1 RSTVVRAEVD
11 GANAKVALISARNSL
26 RTARVAL
33 NTAMA
38 IDASTPTEITDNLEY
53 VPTTIDRAALR
64 AEALRQSPEYRQA
77 KLQNSA
83 AEAGV
88 QGAARNLPPHISGT
102 RSYGGATI
110 DLHPRWAPRLSF
122 HLNHLHRRH
131 PIPDLP
137 ATN

>member
-38 IDASTPTEITDNLEY
+38 VDASTPTEITDNLEY

-83 AEAGV
+83 AEAGGQV
-88 QGAARNLPPHISGT
+88 AARNFLPNISGT
-102 RSYGGATI
+102 GSYGGAPI
-110 DLHPRWAPRLSF
+110 DLNPRRAPGLSF
-122 HLNHLHRRH
+122 TSNIFYGGH
-131 PIPDLP
+131 PI
-137 ATN
+137 A

>member
-11 GANAKVALISARNSL
+11 GANAKVALINARNSL

-53 VPTTIDRAALR
+53 VPTTIDREALR

-83 AEAGV
+83 AEAG
-88 QGAARNLPPHISGT
+88 GAVAGRDVLAH
-102 RSYGGATI
+102 
-110 DLHPRWAPRLSF
+110 LS
-122 HLNHLHRRH
+122 R
-131 PIPDLP
+131 
-137 ATN
+137 T

>member
-53 VPTTIDRAALR
+53 VPTTIDREALR

-83 AEAGV
+83 AEAGG
-88 QGAARNLPPHISGT
+88 QGAARNFLPNISGT
-102 RSYGGATI
+102 RSDGGATGA
-110 DLHPRWAPRLSF
+110 LNPRRSPRPSVPLALF
-122 HLNHLHRRH
+122 H
-131 PIPDLP
+131 
-137 ATN
+137 AG